1 MIDKFNFYDIYG
13 YFLPGAVLL
22 LLFWLPLGLVKNK
35 WPTGD
40 WTSAVIAVVLAYVAG
55 HLLQMFA
62 GKIIPSSVAKG
73 GTGNN
78 RYDRYPSERLLDPYK
93 PENNWTQLSKTVKE
107 SLPPA
112 IKDKL
117 KIEVDLGLQLDP
129 STKEIDLAR
138 RDAFFL
144 ARHYLVFVKDA
155 AYAEQFESMY
165 SLTRGMAA
173 ASALATVYY
182 VGWALTGL
190 GTRWPL
196 FAAII
201 AMAVGLLLAINSS
214 AFLLLQKRSRTA
226 EWLSTIGLLLTVWGV
241 GYGLGQRYQVSA
253 QKGVAL
259 ILCSAAALLA
269 CLRSYRAYRG
279 FIEEFAITVWRD
291 FLVVTEKEQ
300 QATGSSAAG
309 GSKPAEKA

>member
-22 LLFWLPLGLVKNK
+22 LLFWLPIGLVKNQ

-40 WTSAVIAVVLAYVAG
+40 WTSAVIAVVLAYISG

-62 GKIIPSSVAKG
+62 GKVIPSSVAKG
-73 GTGNN
+73 GTGKN

-93 PENNWTQLSKTVKE
+93 AENNWTQLSKTVTGN
-107 SLPPA
+107 LPAA
-112 IKDKL
+112 IKEKL
-117 KIEVDLGLQLDP
+117 KIEADLGLDKEEP
-129 STKEIDLAR
+129 IKEIDAVR

-144 ARHYLVFVKDA
+144 ARHYLVFAKDA

-165 SLTRGMAA
+165 SLTRGMTAA
-173 ASALATVYY
+173 LALATVYY
-182 VGWALTGL
+182 AGWALRGL
-190 GTRWPL
+190 VTQRSL

-201 AMAVGLLLAINSS
+201 AIVLGLLLSINTS

-226 EWLSTIGLLLTVWGV
+226 EWLGALGLLLAACGV
-241 GYGLGQRYQVSA
+241 GYGLGHHYQVSSQRA
-253 QKGVAL
+253 AAL
-259 ILCSAAALLA
+259 VLCAAAALLA

-291 FLVVTEKEQ
+291 FLVVSEKEPQAPAGEPKPTEK
-300 QATGSSAAG
+300 A
-309 GSKPAEKA
+309 